1 MKIREVANRG
11 VTLALGVWSLFGT
24 ACGDAAVA
32 NENAGAL
39 EDATLGSAE
48 APITAGAC
56 CSDGDCLCHE
66 DVVNATT
73 ATNNGPFTVRTLR
86 VDGGNDY
93 GGGTVF
99 FPSNASAPFSA
110 FVMCPGFTARQSS
123 IRDWGPFFASHG
135 IVIMTMDTSST
146 RDPVSARDDQLL
158 AALDDL
164 RAEHARSGSPLAGAL
179 DLSRLG
185 VAGWSMGGG
194 GAWLAGQATPALKS
208 VISLAGHH
216 RTAGGARA
224 VASNLRVPTL
234 MLAGSAD
241 SRTLG
246 GGGQSQAV
254 FEIMSNA
261 TPKMLYE
268 VQGAGHFV
276 WGTPRTNGGAVG
288 RYALSWQKVFLDGDE
303 RFLEFLLEEGPNAS
317 DFRSNL

>member
-1 MKIREVANRG
+1 MMIREVADRG
-11 VTLALGVWSLFGT
+11 IAAALGAWFLFGT
-24 ACGDAAVA
+24 ACGDGAVPSLSI
-32 NENAGAL
+32 E
-39 EDATLGSAE
+39 ETQLGEAQ

-56 CSDGDCLCHE
+56 CSDGDCLCQE
-66 DVVNATT
+66 DVVNETT
-73 ATNNGPFTVRTLR
+73 ATRNGPFTVRTFT
-86 VDGGNDY
+86 VDGGNEY

-99 FPSNASAPFSA
+99 FPSNATGPFSA

-146 RDPVSARDDQLL
+146 RDPVNARDDQLL

-164 RAEHARSGSPLAGAL
+164 RAENARRGGPLFGAL
-179 DLSRLG
+179 DVSRLG

-194 GAWLAGQATPALKS
+194 GAWLAGQSTPALKS
-208 VISLAGHH
+208 VISMAGHH
-216 RTAGGARA
+216 RTAGGARV

-246 GGGQSQAV
+246 GGQQSQQV
-254 FEIMSNA
+254 FEIMSA
-261 TPKMLYE
+261 DTPKMLYE

-288 RYALSWQKVFLDGDE
+288 RYALSWQKFFLDGDE
-303 RFLEFLLEEGPNAS
+303 RFLAFLQEEGPNAS